1 LTATHHRLPV
11 SVQTR
16 TGEPAGNKTHL
27 EVPAMYQTAIAAAP
41 RSHRVSL
48 SAVVCAWM
56 LNAAMFVN
64 IFVLH
69 A

>member
-1 LTATHHRLPV
+1 MFQIDL
-11 SVQTR
+11 
-16 TGEPAGNKTHL
+16 
-27 EVPAMYQTAIAAAP
+27 AAAL
-41 RSHRVSL
+41 SSQRVSL
-48 SAVVCAWM
+48 SAVIAAWL

>member
-1 LTATHHRLPV
+1 MGTM
-11 SVQTR
+11 
-16 TGEPAGNKTHL
+16 THL
-27 EVPAMYQTAIAAAP
+27 EVPAMFQTAIAAAP

-48 SAVVCAWM
+48 GAVVCAWM
-56 LNAAMFVN
+56 MNAAMFVN

>member
-1 LTATHHRLPV
+1 
-11 SVQTR
+11 
-16 TGEPAGNKTHL
+16 
-27 EVPAMYQTAIAAAP
+27 MFQTAIAAP
-41 RSHRVSL
+41 RSHRCSL
-48 SAVVCAWM
+48 SAVVAAWL

>member
-1 LTATHHRLPV
+1 MFTKNL
-11 SVQTR
+11 
-16 TGEPAGNKTHL
+16 
-27 EVPAMYQTAIAAAP
+27 AAA
-41 RSHRVSL
+41 RSRRVSL
-48 SAVVCAWM
+48 SAVVAAWL

>member
-1 LTATHHRLPV
+1 MFQQNVAVARC
-11 SVQTR
+11 S
-16 TGEPAGNKTHL
+16 
-27 EVPAMYQTAIAAAP
+27 P
-41 RSHRVSL
+41 RRISL
-48 SAVVCAWM
+48 SAVVAAWL

>member
-1 LTATHHRLPV
+1 MGTL
-11 SVQTR
+11 
-16 TGEPAGNKTHL
+16 THL
-27 EVPAMYQTAIAAAP
+27 EVPAMFQTAIAAAP

-48 SAVVCAWM
+48 GAVVCAWM

>member
-1 LTATHHRLPV
+1 MFTQN
-11 SVQTR
+11 SS
-16 TGEPAGNKTHL
+16 
-27 EVPAMYQTAIAAAP
+27 AA
-41 RSHRVSL
+41 RRRRRVSL
-48 SAVVCAWM
+48 SAVVAAWL